1 MSSISQELFRKNSLK
16 KNPLFSSRKIF
27 EHLIYSENNSFKLI
41 IELKEGEKE
50 IYLVGNFYKYNI
62 SYLSKKK
69 KIYDFIQSN
78 FYLNCIKLR
87 FKIIGKFNINS
98 IYLINGK
105 KNRNDSR
112 KNFENNIKLFLT
124 DNNQKKSMVDKE
136 STQFSTNYFSLVSS
150 KQKNNNLNFH
160 YSKKNYCNYY
170 PKKNEMRE
178 KADKIP
184 TFFPIECFNGVNH
197 YHNEI
202 GNKEFLNLTDN
213 SIYNNNIDSYK
224 IIDRKDHLLLNHFC
238 YKIVKTNVINA
249 FTVKYRNKNVTFL
262 YYK

>member
-1 MSSISQELFRKNSLK
+1 
-16 KNPLFSSRKIF
+16 
-27 EHLIYSENNSFKLI
+27 
-41 IELKEGEKE
+41 
-50 IYLVGNFYKYNI
+50 
-62 SYLSKKK
+62 
-69 KIYDFIQSN
+69 
-78 FYLNCIKLR
+78 
-87 FKIIGKFNINS
+87 
-98 IYLINGK
+98 
-105 KNRNDSR
+105 
-112 KNFENNIKLFLT
+112 
-124 DNNQKKSMVDKE
+124 MVDKE

-184 TFFPIECFNGVNH
+184 TFFPIECFNGINH

-238 YKIVKTNVINA
+238 YKFVKTNVINA